1 MKCIHPTCLVFAKIL
16 IFFDKQMKNWNNYA
30 LILCIICLLVI
41 CFISVYSSSKPE
53 TPAEEENIETIVND
67 SIANDTATYHQNK

>member
-1 MKCIHPTCLVFAKIL
+1 MKCIHPTCLVSAKVL
-16 IFFDKQMKNWNNYA
+16 KFFDKQMKKWNNYA